1 MHQNLKDESVLY
13 NIDDNIFFDEFA
25 FTSQGEF
32 MDFYTPEFNK
42 ELGSKFDIKDFPLK
56 KK

>member
-13 NIDDNIFFDEFA
+13 NIDDNIFFGELT
-25 FTSQGEF
+25 FTSQGGF

-42 ELGSKFDIKDFPLK
+42 ELGSKFDIKDFPK